1 MEALINAFHYER
13 IGYRE
18 LLRGLIAH
26 KSWIIPATKQDD
38 QYHPSLFQHNGQ
50 TFLTVYSH
58 PSLAPKNMDTIT
70 VDGIWLFSELPTNIH
85 SLVID
90 AQSEHALQFT
100 AEKFAELR
108 TWSLAIQFEQRIDMP
123 QLEAPILEHILQY
136 EGYCVP
142 LVDSEGG
149 TQHIALAPDQEGRK
163 LAAVFTAEDCLDIF
177 IQHAGSSLGEKVR
190 IDQHKGETLL
200 PYLFSLPIDGIVL
213 NCYGPPPPKAL
224 EKDALLQ
231 LLSIRKNNAEF
242 QSQ

>member
-26 KSWIIPATKQDD
+26 NSWIIPATKQDG
-38 QYHPSLFQHNGQ
+38 QYHPNLFQHNGQ

-58 PSLAPKNMDTIT
+58 SSFVPKTMESIT
-70 VDGIWLFSELPTNIH
+70 VDGVWLFSELPPNIH
-85 SLVID
+85 SLIID

-100 AEKFAELR
+100 AEKFPELR
-108 TWSLAIQFEQRIDMP
+108 NWSQAIQFEKAIDIP
-123 QLEAPILEHILQY
+123 QLDAPILENILQY

-142 LVDSEGG
+142 LIESEGG

-163 LAAVFTAEDCLDIF
+163 LAAVFTAEDCLSIF
-177 IQHAGSSLGEKVR
+177 IQHAGSSLGKKVR
-190 IDQHKGETLL
+190 IDQHKGETLI
-200 PYLFSLPIDGIVL
+200 PYLLSLPIDGIVL

-224 EKDALLQ
+224 DKNALLQ
-231 LLSIRKNNAEF
+231 ILSVRETNVEDKP
-242 QSQ
+242 